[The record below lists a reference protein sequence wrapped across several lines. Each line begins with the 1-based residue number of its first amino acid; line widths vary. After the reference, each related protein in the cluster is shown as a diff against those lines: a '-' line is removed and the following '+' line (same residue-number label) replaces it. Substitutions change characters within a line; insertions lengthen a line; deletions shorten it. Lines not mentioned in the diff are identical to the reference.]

1 MSQIDDILG
10 FDPSQLSVFNEPKSN
25 SFVDPTIYKPNPK
38 FATSEDGVYRSKVRI
53 ILNPLSPKDT
63 IVPQAQYWLQS
74 VDGSRPVFS
83 SLSIGDK
90 NCPIFKAWKSLW
102 YSDDE
107 EKKERSRKIFQ
118 KNETQWVLVQILEDK
133 NQPELVGKFKVMKL
147 AKDIYTKMV
156 DLMNPSAESGKTPY
170 PVADYVVG
178 LELSLVVQPGPDDP
192 KAPERKQRE
201 ISYTLS
207 SFGSYAPVIK
217 TDGTPLLTDDEI
229 ELVDAYVT
237 AKNDSVSGKTAKKR
251 DEGAAKLAELQ
262 PQLRPIYEKAIEY
275 VKENL
280 RDDHGDIIDLQK
292 KCGYTPWDEETTKF
306 VDQWI
311 AVVKADF
318 DPAKVSYHDLPTLT
332 AAKAKAK
339 PEAEEKVDDGTAA
352 NAERTAP
359 AEPAEDP
366 GIGLPF

>member
-25 SFVDPTIYKPNPK
+25 SFVDTTIYKTNPK
-38 FATSEDGVYRSKVRI
+38 LATSEDGVYRSKVRI

-102 YSDDE
+102 YSEDE
-107 EKKERSRKIFQ
+107 DKKERSRKIFQ

-178 LELSLVVQPGPDDP
+178 LELNLVVQPGPDDP

-207 SFGSYAPVIK
+207 NFGSYAPVIK

-237 AKNDSVSGKTAKKR
+237 AKTDSVSGKTAKKR

-262 PQLRPIYEKAIEY
+262 PQLRPIYEKAINY

-280 RDDHGDIIDLQK
+280 RDDNGDIIDLQK
-292 KCGYTPWDEETTKF
+292 KCGYTPWDEETTQF
-306 VDQWI
+306 VNQWI
-311 AVVKADF
+311 AVVKADL
-318 DPAKVSYHDLPTLT
+318 DPTKVSFYDLEKEK
-332 AAKAKAK
+332 AAAK
-339 PEAEEKVDDGTAA
+339 PEPVPAA
-352 NAERTAP
+352 TEPEAAP
-359 AEPAEDP
+359 AAPAAPAEDP

>member
-25 SFVDPTIYKPNPK
+25 SFVDPAIYKPNPK

-63 IVPQAQYWLQS
+63 IVPQAQYWLRS

-107 EKKERSRKIFQ
+107 EKKERSREIFQ

-217 TDGTPLLTDDEI
+217 TDGTPSSRTMRLSLWMLMSRPRTTPYLVRRPRSVMKVLPSSLSSSHSSVPSTKRLLST
-229 ELVDAYVT
+229 
-237 AKNDSVSGKTAKKR
+237 SRKTFVMTTGTSSTFRRSAAIPPGTKKR
-251 DEGAAKLAELQ
+251 
-262 PQLRPIYEKAIEY
+262 P
-275 VKENL
+275 
-280 RDDHGDIIDLQK
+280 
-292 KCGYTPWDEETTKF
+292 
-306 VDQWI
+306 
-311 AVVKADF
+311 
-318 DPAKVSYHDLPTLT
+318 SS
-332 AAKAKAK
+332 
-339 PEAEEKVDDGTAA
+339 
-352 NAERTAP
+352 
-359 AEPAEDP
+359 
-366 GIGLPF
+366 